1 MAKNKSQAA
10 TWLDSGLQLS
20 NLGNTREALK
30 CYDKAIEI
38 DPLYDTAWFNKG
50 TTLMKMNDVNGA
62 IKCFS
67 KAVEIYPKDADYYI
81 NMGMAYGAIKD
92 YKHELDAYQKALK
105 LDSGD
110 NLGTLY
116 FNLAACLSKLG
127 MNEESLKYYT
137 KATEINSYDFEA
149 YHNKAIVL
157 IKLRQFKQAQESLNK
172 AIEIAPDPSPSVQ
185 LRNIVEAILNP
196 ANKDKLQDIL
206 SYLDVI
212 LMDA

>member
-1 MAKNKSQAA
+1 
-10 TWLDSGLQLS
+10 
-20 NLGNTREALK
+20 
-30 CYDKAIEI
+30 
-38 DPLYDTAWFNKG
+38 
-50 TTLMKMNDVNGA
+50 MKMNDVNGA
-62 IKCFS
+62 IKCFN

-157 IKLRQFKQAQESLNK
+157 IKLRQFKQAHESLNK
-172 AIEIAPDPSPSVQ
+172 AIEIAPDPSSSVQ

-196 ANKDKLQDIL
+196 ANKGKLQEIL

-212 LMDA
+212 LMNA